1 MPDEPKG
8 KLTETVVKENKA
20 SVTAKPPEPKVEPKV
35 AENPPVPAP
44 VPNAPQPAPSA
55 PAAAPEPPKA
65 TENPVPPTEAAKPPE
80 AQQPPSGTEADENPK
95 KKRGKRGRNPAP
107 RQQRQES
114 ERAGNPRQERYVSL
128 SLDAIVFD
136 GEKNIEGTLRV
147 QRDVLDNKDR
157 SRWRFLMG
165 KAYHSLG
172 VVHGGGRLGD
182 IVDSDA
188 TVEVIDPAYDP
199 NIEFDCD
206 VAVWFEAENPP
217 APRQQPRQE
226 SEHSNPGNPTDAHVG
241 QEMVTVAGHGSGMR
255 SVYRD
260 RRGREYVII
269 GATRYYQGIHWGAA
283 DEDSENPAP
292 RRNPPCTHPNLQ
304 RTNYSAVNTKE
315 NKPEHRGKAIWAC
328 GDCGKTLIE
337 K

>member
-1 MPDEPKG
+1 MYG
-8 KLTETVVKENKA
+8 AGCGYWA
-20 SVTAKPPEPKVEPKV
+20 SRK
-35 AENPPVPAP
+35 
-44 VPNAPQPAPSA
+44 
-55 PAAAPEPPKA
+55 
-65 TENPVPPTEAAKPPE
+65 
-80 AQQPPSGTEADENPK
+80 
-95 KKRGKRGRNPAP
+95 RNPAP
-107 RQQRQES
+107 RQQPRQES
-114 ERAGNPRQERYVSL
+114 GNPTRKEDQRLEDVVGFEVVVDGNHLPISRDVRTRHSSEIHAALGTHTEAELQDMLSQLQRSEWFDEDGRYVGPDKYGL
-128 SLDAIVFD
+128 
-136 GEKNIEGTLRV
+136 GLRF
-147 QRDVLDNKDR
+147 
-157 SRWRFLMG
+157 W
-165 KAYHSLG
+165 HS
-172 VVHGGGRLGD
+172 
-182 IVDSDA
+182 S
-188 TVEVIDPAYDP
+188 
-199 NIEFDCD
+199 
-206 VAVWFEAENPP
+206 PP

-283 DEDSENPAP
+283 DEESENPAP